1 MSGCGHSRRGWP
13 FRSSRPAGLLSAPIY
28 YRIFGP
34 WSAFVDGWWTYARW
48 MNTATGRSLGG
59 QFGLGVDQFAE
70 YYGDRPILF
79 VVIVAFMTEMVV
91 RWRALDGPGRALRA
105 MVAGWWLAAWIE
117 LALSQR
123 YSSHYFSILA
133 VPTILMIGVLVGSAT
148 KRMRLD
154 QVRASMSTE
163 MWVVPLAVAILTI
176 QVGGTFSFREGL
188 REASRFQGISDFDAR
203 REQLIDGR
211 THMVRAALDLV
222 SEPDDPLLMWTSYP
236 WPYLNLHRVPATRYI
251 WKNFLLGQIYLAR
264 SGPQYVLPGTWET
277 FAADV
282 ERTNPTAFVVEA
294 VNPVVSG
301 TPFDDI
307 VDEKFTT
314 VFTDEAL
321 TLAFR
326 DDLAAWLLSPPV
338 EPSPAQSIDL
348 EPGTPAVL
356 ADDACV
362 RLDGDIVS
370 SSPDGAR
377 VAFGFG
383 SASSVDGVAPVI
395 SLAGAGGDTAV
406 VTSRGHRGE
415 RVRGAGRRRAG
426 REDSVHAGRR
436 ITGSRARRRRV
447 DRRCRRDARRQRRD
461 HGVLDRRDP
470 CREPQS
476 FVATAREWV
485 RDRDRER
492 FVTPPDYRGEGRL
505 PLTNRPG
512 SDPGPTSTESP

>member
-1 MSGCGHSRRGWP
+1 MLYSRNITVGLLALAFIVGAWDGAW
-13 FRSSRPAGLLSAPIY
+13 RSNRRRIAAVLVAGLAIGLAVQTLLSVCFTAVPVLAWVAWMRRHERVWSRPAWVVVPIVAAAGLLSAPIY

-34 WSAFVDGWWTYARW
+34 WPAFVDGWWTYARW

-79 VVIVAFMTEMVV
+79 VVIVAFMVEMVV

-133 VPTILMIGVLVGSAT
+133 VPTILMIAVLVGSAT
-148 KRMRLD
+148 RRMRLD

-163 MWVVPLAVAILTI
+163 MWVLPLAVAILTI
-176 QVGGTFSFREGL
+176 QVGGTSSFREGL
-188 REASRFQGISDFDAR
+188 REASEFQGVSDFDAR

-251 WKNFLLGQIYLAR
+251 WKNFLLGEIYLAR

-282 ERTNPTAFVVEA
+282 ERTDPTAFVRGGRQPGGA
-294 VNPVVSG
+294 PARRSTNSSTRGSRPCSP
-301 TPFDDI
+301 TRP
-307 VDEKFTT
+307 
-314 VFTDEAL
+314 L

-326 DDLAAWLLSPPV
+326 NDLAAWLQSPPADAASSCAEHV
-338 EPSPAQSIDL
+338 DL
-348 EPGTPAVL
+348 EPGRRRCSRT
-356 ADDACV
+356 
-362 RLDGDIVS
+362 
-370 SSPDGAR
+370 
-377 VAFGFG
+377 
-383 SASSVDGVAPVI
+383 
-395 SLAGAGGDTAV
+395 TAV
-406 VTSRGHRGE
+406 FASTVTS
-415 RVRGAGRRRAG
+415 
-426 REDSVHAGRR
+426 
-436 ITGSRARRRRV
+436 
-447 DRRCRRDARRQRRD
+447 
-461 HGVLDRRDP
+461 
-470 CREPQS
+470 
-476 FVATAREWV
+476 
-485 RDRDRER
+485 
-492 FVTPPDYRGEGRL
+492 
-505 PLTNRPG
+505 
-512 SDPGPTSTESP
+512 